1 MFSRLQKLM
10 FTLALVAV
18 GTAQLF
24 GVHGGYLCPCS
35 GQTSP
40 LADCAAACHAEAE
53 PHACEAFR
61 GGAPSDQESDQE
73 SDQDSDHDHRA
84 LRQSLVAAP
93 SPPPPSPP
101 AVVLF
106 DLPPALQLPEL
117 HLQVALVAPPRP
129 ERCPGQAPPS
139 ALLVAQT
146 MVRMI

>member
-18 GTAQLF
+18 GAAQLF
-24 GVHGGYLCPCS
+24 GVHSGYLCPCS
-35 GQTSP
+35 GQASP
-40 LADCAAACHAEAE
+40 LADCAAAACHSESAA
-53 PHACEAFR
+53 HADL
-61 GGAPSDQESDQE
+61 APA
-73 SDQDSDHDHRA
+73 DSDHDSDHEHRA

-117 HLQVALVAPPRP
+117 HLQVFLVPHPRP
-129 ERCPGQAPPS
+129 EFYPRQGPLS

>member
-61 GGAPSDQESDQE
+61 GGAP